1 MFFDFLVPSRLE
13 TIVIALFYGLT
24 ILVNAIRTGY
34 VENDPFLGDR
44 YEAKLRYVADRTG
57 IIPTVMMPLI
67 FLFGGRNNFFQWLT
81 GMNYNVFMTYH
92 RHVARVMFALV
103 VIHAACYSVI
113 FVKVRRLLW
122 EHEGNIYDMG
132 DHCNSRGRNDL
143 VSGNALHQKTL
154 V

>member
-1 MFFDFLVPSRLE
+1 MPATFRRKKCQEQRLLMFFDFLVPSRLE

-67 FLFGGRNNFFQWLT
+67 FL
-81 GMNYNVFMTYH
+81 
-92 RHVARVMFALV
+92 LV
-103 VIHAACYSVI
+103 VETTS
-113 FVKVRRLLW
+113 FN
-122 EHEGNIYDMG
+122 G
-132 DHCNSRGRNDL
+132 
-143 VSGNALHQKTL
+143 
-154 V
+154 